1 MICNKNCEIKF
12 DEKLKERFFNT
23 YKFSNHDNNNF
34 ILLLRKGVYFYK
46 YMNDWERFY
55 ESLLPEKED
64 LYSHLNVQ
72 DITDEITHTQKEF
85 VKNLK

>member
-1 MICNKNCEIKF
+1 
-12 DEKLKERFFNT
+12 
-23 YKFSNHDNNNF
+23 
-34 ILLLRKGVYFYK
+34 
-46 YMNDWERFY
+46 MNDWERFY